1 MTRSESSE
9 PSAPVQAPRSA
20 APFARRASRAF
31 ALALALA
38 AALLPWSS
46 ARAETNPSVPD
57 PAAAALFQSGR
68 DLLDRGKW
76 AEACSKFEASMIL
89 YPAASTLLNI
99 ARCYEHEGKIALAWS
114 AYQRALVLNRETQGE
129 ERKKALDEVAKK
141 GLTAVEPRLPRI
153 KLALRG
159 TPSGLRVTHNGQDV
173 PTAMLSTVL
182 PVDPGPQSITA
193 EAPGY
198 MPFQRTVDVGEGELE
213 EVAIALERVPERGVV
228 SGVVGVASGP
238 RVPMWAWVAGA
249 GGIALLAGSAA
260 FRVDQAYA
268 EGLQRGWCRDNLA
281 GGCPPSSNQ
290 FDVEENNARK
300 NRDFALFASLG
311 GVGVIAIGAAIFGIV
326 TAPSAKPG
334 AKSPAMITPWIGPA
348 TVGGG
353 IGGRF

>member
-9 PSAPVQAPRSA
+9 PSAPVQTSGSA
-20 APFARRASRAF
+20 SPSARRASR

-38 AALLPWSS
+38 ALLLSPS
-46 ARAETNPSVPD
+46 ASAADQNPSVPD

-76 AEACSKFEASMIL
+76 EEACSKFEASMIL
-89 YPAASTLLNI
+89 YPATSTLLNI
-99 ARCYEHEGKIALAWS
+99 ARCYERKGKIALAWS

-129 ERKKALDEVAKK
+129 ERKRALEEVAKK
-141 GLTAVEPRLPRI
+141 GLAAVEPRLPRI

-159 TPSGLRVTHNGQDV
+159 TPAGLRVTHNGQDV
-173 PTAMLSTVL
+173 PAAMLSTVI

-198 MPFQRTVDVGEGELE
+198 MPFQRTVDVDEGELE
-213 EVAIALERVPERGVV
+213 EVPIVLERGDEG
-228 SGVVGVASGP
+228 GGAGSGP
-238 RVPMWAWVAGA
+238 RIPTWAWVAGA

-268 EGLQRGWCRDNLA
+268 EGLQRGWCRDDLS
-281 GGCPPSSNQ
+281 GGCPAKSTK
-290 FDVEENNARK
+290 FDVDANNARK

-311 GVGVIAIGAAIFGIV
+311 SAGVLALGAAIVGIV
-326 TAPSAKPG
+326 TAHTAKPSAK
-334 AKSPAMITPWIGPA
+334 SSAMITPWIGPGS
-348 TVGGG
+348 VGGG